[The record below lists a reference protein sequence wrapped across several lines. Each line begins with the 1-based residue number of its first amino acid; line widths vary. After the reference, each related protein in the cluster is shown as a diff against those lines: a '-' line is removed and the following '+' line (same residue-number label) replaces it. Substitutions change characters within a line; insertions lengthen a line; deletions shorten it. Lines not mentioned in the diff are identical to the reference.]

1 MVLLVGQKVLT
12 LVNLQMVMQTA
23 TPGGRPSGSRSAA
36 AGSSSNGSS
45 SAGDVLES
53 LEQLSTTALLQLFKL
68 ADATQQIAALFQLLP
83 LEDGTFPNGGGAA
96 AAGQSD
102 TAAAE
107 GMTTTAALCS
117 RVAAAVLP
125 RLPQLQ
131 LCVERLMQN
140 SCFKE
145 AHTCVECLLLL
156 GKRLGSISG
165 LLQPQHQPG
174 DPGPEHTATAAAS
187 GVAAT
192 ADVPAYAC
200 LSTWAEAALQQEEPE
215 VKHVALA
222 RTLLD
227 MYIRFHGMVLK
238 ATHANVLDVWSL
250 FWVGDNESVP
260 GSGFLACLNFPRLV
274 SGTRAISRCWQTGVL
289 AHQKLFVGLVSTDTY
304 YHFV

>member
-1 MVLLVGQKVLT
+1 MLQCSSKLLMVLLVGQKLLT

-36 AGSSSNGSS
+36 AGSSNGSS

-107 GMTTTAALCS
+107 GITTTAALCS

-145 AHTCVECLLLL
+145 AHTCVESLLLL
-156 GKRLGSISG
+156 GKRLGTSGG

-174 DPGPEHTATAAAS
+174 DPGPEPAAAAS

-192 ADVPAYAC
+192 ANVPAYAC
-200 LSTWAEAALQQEEPE
+200 LSAWAEAALQQEEPE

-260 GSGFLACLNFPRLV
+260 GSGFLA
-274 SGTRAISRCWQTGVL
+274 
-289 AHQKLFVGLVSTDTY
+289 
-304 YHFV
+304 